1 MNGHLSD
8 EQLIGYVH
16 HTLTD
21 AQREAMDQHLAS
33 CSDCRARLAEH
44 EALQRRI
51 RHDLLADL
59 NGVQPSPAIKFSTIA
74 SRLKRRNW
82 WVSLWHGS
90 GWLLPSVTA
99 AAALVGLVVALV
111 GFIKGIHQ
119 PVMDFKTSTA
129 GSLPAAACVFFAI
142 PIISNYFESRTVPTR
157 LILSGVLAF
166 ILWVGTAI
174 LGLQAIVVLRN
185 MFIWVLL
192 QFMSDLWSAVGLGN
206 WIILPLGMAW
216 ITVVVGG
223 GEYHWRRLGQRS
235 SWRLFGWTIVV
246 ELLIIGLPYILF

>member
-33 CSDCRARLAEH
+33 CSDCRARRTKH

-59 NGVQPSPAIKFSTIA
+59 NGVQPSSAIKFSAIA
-74 SRLKRRNW
+74 PRLKRRNW
-82 WVSLWHGS
+82 WASLWHSS
-90 GWLLPSVTA
+90 GRLLPSVTA
-99 AAALVGLVVALV
+99 AAALVGLVIALV
-111 GFIKGIHQ
+111 GFIKGINQ
-119 PVMDFKTSTA
+119 PVMGFKTSPP
-129 GSLPAAACVFFAI
+129 GSPSVVACFLFAI
-142 PIISNYFESRTVPTR
+142 PVIGNYYGSRTVPTR

-174 LGLQAIVVLRN
+174 MGLQVIVVLRN
-185 MFIWVLL
+185 TFIWVLL

-206 WIILPLGMAW
+206 WVIMPLGMAW
-216 ITVVVGG
+216 IAVVVGG

-246 ELLIIGLPYILF
+246 ELLVISLPYILF